1 MTGFLFSKWN
11 VLLSLLSYER
21 ATWAIPLPFGL
32 NFLLHFFLLYF
43 FLSLFFTSTS
53 SLSMD
58 CHLSPGCLWICQYVY
73 MYCCSSS
80 HTLSSSTPAPRDYK
94 LHDTWSQFQ
103 AYPQTPSSFLEAEKA
118 GHDRT
123 RCLHENMMSR
133 RWKKEARKR
142 RACRVTLDWIPIG
155 EFNCWSL
162 CCINAAFER
171 RGKWA
176 ETPQWPQHFRDVIK
190 DRELRKKEAELHMI

>member
-1 MTGFLFSKWN
+1 MFYGRNPYGFGRWWWVNDDRIFIFEMKCSFK
-11 VLLSLLSYER
+11 SLELWKGNL
-21 ATWAIPLPFGL
+21 WAIPLPFGL

-80 HTLSSSTPAPRDYK
+80 HTLSSSTPALGDYK

-123 RCLHENMMSR
+123 RCLHENTMSCH
-133 RWKKEARKR
+133 WKKKQE
-142 RACRVTLDWIPIG
+142 
-155 EFNCWSL
+155 N
-162 CCINAAFER
+162 
-171 RGKWA
+171 
-176 ETPQWPQHFRDVIK
+176 TPRLSGYAWLSSNWGV
-190 DRELRKKEAELHMI
+190 